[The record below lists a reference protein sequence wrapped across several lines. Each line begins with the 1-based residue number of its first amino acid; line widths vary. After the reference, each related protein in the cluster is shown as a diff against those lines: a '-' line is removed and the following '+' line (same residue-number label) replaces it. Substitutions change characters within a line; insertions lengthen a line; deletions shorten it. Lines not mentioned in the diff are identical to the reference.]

1 MAGGLATVISRAA
14 AHTNVPVAVGFGIS
28 TPEQAAAAADAG
40 ADGVIVGSRLV
51 RAAGEAAD
59 PAAAVREL
67 VGELLGSAVWD
78 RRSVSIC
85 DPMGLILTATAG
97 LCIWIVIWALN
108 VSGLDA
114 IMIAIVMVLI
124 AIGVRNL
131 LPYLPGRR
139 D

>member
-1 MAGGLATVISRAA
+1 
-14 AHTNVPVAVGFGIS
+14 
-28 TPEQAAAAADAG
+28 
-40 ADGVIVGSRLV
+40 
-51 RAAGEAAD
+51 
-59 PAAAVREL
+59 
-67 VGELLGSAVWD
+67 
-78 RRSVSIC
+78 
-85 DPMGLILTATAG
+85 MGLILTATAG
-97 LCIWIVIWALN
+97 LCIWIVVWSLS

>member
-1 MAGGLATVISRAA
+1 
-14 AHTNVPVAVGFGIS
+14 
-28 TPEQAAAAADAG
+28 
-40 ADGVIVGSRLV
+40 
-51 RAAGEAAD
+51 
-59 PAAAVREL
+59 
-67 VGELLGSAVWD
+67 
-78 RRSVSIC
+78 
-85 DPMGLILTATAG
+85 MGLILTATAG

-124 AIGVRNL
+124 AVGIRNL

>member
-1 MAGGLATVISRAA
+1 
-14 AHTNVPVAVGFGIS
+14 
-28 TPEQAAAAADAG
+28 
-40 ADGVIVGSRLV
+40 
-51 RAAGEAAD
+51 
-59 PAAAVREL
+59 
-67 VGELLGSAVWD
+67 
-78 RRSVSIC
+78 
-85 DPMGLILTATAG
+85 MGLILTATAG

-124 AIGVRNL
+124 AIGVRNV